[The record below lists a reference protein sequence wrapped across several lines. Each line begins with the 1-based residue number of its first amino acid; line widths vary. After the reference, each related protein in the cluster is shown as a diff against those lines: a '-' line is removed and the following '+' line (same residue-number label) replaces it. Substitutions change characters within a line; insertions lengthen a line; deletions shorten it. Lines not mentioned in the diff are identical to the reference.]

1 MVLLELQEGVIVAK
15 LKILV
20 FIGSVFLNVKQIVLG
35 EALCL
40 CVFAFLFLQAKILLF
55 YLQCL
60 ILSLRLLH
68 AFTQKDAK
76 C

>member
-1 MVLLELQEGVIVAK
+1 MFFFKMLNK
-15 LKILV
+15 L
-20 FIGSVFLNVKQIVLG
+20 FLD

-68 AFTQKDAK
+68 AFTQMGCNMLTKRRLRILK
-76 C
+76 SLW

>member
-1 MVLLELQEGVIVAK
+1 MERTLIWGVVAK
-15 LKILV
+15 IKILV
-20 FIGSVFLNVKQIVLG
+20 SIDNVFFKMLNKLFLD

-68 AFTQKDAK
+68 AFTQMGAT

>member
-1 MVLLELQEGVIVAK
+1 MFFKMLNK
-15 LKILV
+15 L
-20 FIGSVFLNVKQIVLG
+20 FLG

-60 ILSLRLLH
+60 ILSLQLLH
-68 AFTQKDAK
+68 AFTQKNAK